1 MMDNKNGNYI
11 HSEITEKIIGEVYY
25 VYNNLGCGFLE
36 KVYENAL
43 CKRLRDINFN
53 VKQQFPI
60 NVYFENEIVGQY
72 FADILI
78 EDKVILELKTC
89 ETLIPI
95 FEVQLVNYLKATNI
109 EVGLLINFGPKL
121 EIKRRV
127 NSVNH
132 ITHNKSVL
140 N

>member
-1 MMDNKNGNYI
+1 MIDNKNGNYV
-11 HSEITEKIIGEVYY
+11 HSEITEKIIGEVYF
-25 VYNNLGCGFLE
+25 VYNALGSGFLE

-43 CKRLRDINFN
+43 CKRLREFGFN
-53 VKQQFPI
+53 VKQQFPV
-60 NVYFENEIVGQY
+60 NVFFENEIVGQY

-89 ETLIPI
+89 EALIPI
-95 FEVQLVNYLKATNI
+95 FEVQLVNYLKATKI

-121 EIKRRV
+121 EIKRKV
-127 NSVNH
+127 YSGH
-132 ITHNKSVL
+132 LTTHNKSLL